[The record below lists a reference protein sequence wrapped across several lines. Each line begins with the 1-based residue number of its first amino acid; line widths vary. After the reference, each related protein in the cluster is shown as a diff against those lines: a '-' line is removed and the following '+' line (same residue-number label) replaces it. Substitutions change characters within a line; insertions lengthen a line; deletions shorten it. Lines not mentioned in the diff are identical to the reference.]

1 MACCHIDPLEIFIG
15 VGGRKEKSGQGLI
28 RTNCDFLGI
37 CRKKAWVVYPSLPYT
52 FHCAPASSWRQHI
65 NIITC
70 YLNPSTCILQS
81 SVPCHTNSAKKYI
94 AEMNLDHSSFQGYAK
109 GSTAVLRWH
118 IKAPLKTLCLN

>member
-1 MACCHIDPLEIFIG
+1 MARCHIDPLEIFIG
-15 VGGRKEKSGQGLI
+15 VGGKKEKSRQGLI

-37 CRKKAWVVYPSLPYT
+37 CRKKEWVYILY
-52 FHCAPASSWRQHI
+52 FHILSTVPQQAAYQHHNWPLI
-65 NIITC
+65 A
-70 YLNPSTCILQS
+70 LNPSSCILQS

>member
-1 MACCHIDPLEIFIG
+1 MTSLGYVGKRNGCISFTPIYFPLCPS
-15 VGGRKEKSGQGLI
+15 KQLAAAYQHYNLPLI
-28 RTNCDFLGI
+28 
-37 CRKKAWVVYPSLPYT
+37 V
-52 FHCAPASSWRQHI
+52 
-65 NIITC
+65 
-70 YLNPSTCILQS
+70 LNPFTCILKS